1 MKAFFFAILSLYF
14 TSISFAQSL
23 TGKVTDLKTKEPL
36 PYVHIGVLNRNL
48 GVISRDD
55 GSFEI
60 NLSTAKPEEELMF
73 SMVGY
78 EVMKLKVGDIKE
90 LTLSIKLV
98 PKTYQLKEVV
108 VRAQKV
114 KDLKKLGRYKTTGTT
129 TGHSGSEVYGFGGE
143 WGLKIYAEKTK
154 YKILDARFHLR
165 FNTVDSALFR
175 IHIYAAPNGMPGES
189 LLKKEAF
196 VKSRSKQQWIIC
208 DLESQDIVLDQ
219 DVVVTYEVVRLWYN
233 NKKDNQLFFTHG
245 TDYDKGLR
253 FSRASSQDQWK
264 MNESPPIVLYLSGEE
279 VKP

>member
-1 MKAFFFAILSLYF
+1 MKNFFLSILFLQLPLL
-14 TSISFAQSL
+14 SFSQTF
-23 TGKVTDLKTKEPL
+23 TGKVTDSKTKEPL

-60 NLSTAKPEEELMF
+60 NLSTAKPEEELVF
-73 SMVGY
+73 SMIGY
-78 EVMKLKVGDIKE
+78 ETTKMKIGEIKE
-90 LTLSIKLV
+90 SNLAIKLA

-108 VRAQKV
+108 VRARKI
-114 KDLKKLGRYKTTGTT
+114 KDPTKLGRYKTTGTT

-143 WGLKIYAEKTK
+143 WGLKIYADRKK

-165 FNTVDSALFR
+165 FNTVDSILFR
-175 IHIYAAPNGMPGES
+175 IHVYAAPNGLPGES

-208 DLESQDIVLDQ
+208 DLESQDIILDQ

-233 NKKDNQLFFTHG
+233 NKNDNQLFFTHG
-245 TDYDKGLR
+245 TGYDKGLR
-253 FSRASSQDQWK
+253 FSRASSHDQWK

-279 VKP
+279 IK